1 MTTVIRADRM
11 DNQLVVSPKVGSHR
25 AGSHAAASPRADSH
39 VAASPRADSRRA
51 GNRRDNRRPVRP
63 AVTRLNRRPLKRSG
77 TNSSNSS
84 SSLGSGHCCTV
95 LPLSAS
101 LSRSF

>member
-1 MTTVIRADRM
+1 MTTVIRTDRVN
-11 DNQLVVSPKVGSHR
+11 NQLVVSPNVG
-25 AGSHAAASPRADSH
+25 SPRADN
-39 VAASPRADSRRA
+39 RRV
-51 GNRRDNRRPVRP
+51 GNRRDSRRPVRP